1 MLQGYNWRK
10 SRHSGRA
17 GSPLPE
23 GADGVRM
30 PEEWNSSELLYQSV
44 LDALPEGILYCDA
57 NYIVRKVNQCY
68 ASLLGGDVKTIL
80 GRPLPDLNPLTRAP
94 VVIKN
99 GRPEM
104 GDLCTLPLFG
114 DNYKFVVN
122 RIPVRDSDG
131 AVTGMVSHI
140 LFTDPAELRELNR
153 KIDFLAKK
161 LKHYNRSL
169 KSEHNAHYDIGS
181 IIGDSAPMR
190 AVKKLIQN
198 YAADAHPV
206 LILGRTGTGK
216 ELTAHALHVRS
227 NRAAGPFVSINCA
240 AIPKELF
247 EAELFGYAPGAFSDA
262 RKEGK
267 IGQIELANTGTLFLD
282 EIGDIPLH
290 AQVKLLRVL
299 EEKRITRLGD
309 VSGREVDFRLITAT
323 NRDLQ
328 DMISQGNFR
337 EDLYYRINTLTIRLP
352 PLRARPEDILPLAR
366 HILSKIGCPT
376 ANFTDEAVRVMEAYA
391 WPGNV
396 RQLFNTLVHATLHQ
410 SGERIDARDLPHEVT
425 GGVQI
430 PERHSPPQRHH
441 DLAAWLS
448 AQEAGFLTAALQ
460 ENQGNVTLTARQL
473 DISRVTLYAKLKKY
487 GIRHSDADTAAID
500 L

>member
-1 MLQGYNWRK
+1 MRGATEEFSMSPFTKNSEMTSLILDSLPMGVLFCDMDYIIRFVNKAYADLLGQRPEDLLGCDITEIIPH
-10 SRHSGRA
+10 SRARVVLRDGRA
-17 GSPLPE
+17 EMG
-23 GADGVRM
+23 
-30 PEEWNSSELLYQSV
+30 ELCQLGPGN
-44 LDALPEGILYCDA
+44 ALP
-57 NYIVRKVNQCY
+57 V
-68 ASLLGGDVKTIL
+68 
-80 GRPLPDLNPLTRAP
+80 
-94 VVIKN
+94 
-99 GRPEM
+99 
-104 GDLCTLPLFG
+104 
-114 DNYKFVVN
+114 VVN
-122 RIPVRDSDG
+122 RIPVRDG
-131 AVTGMVSHI
+131 QGRLAGMVSQAI
-140 LFTDPAELRELNR
+140 FNDPEELKKLSS
-153 KIDFLAKK
+153 KIDHLGHTLNQYKRRIKASLAPQYS
-161 LKHYNRSL
+161 LRSIL
-169 KSEHNAHYDIGS
+169 GE
-181 IIGDSAPMR
+181 SAPMR
-190 AVKKLIQN
+190 RLKQQVRS
-198 YAADAHPV
+198 YAQLDAPV
-206 LILGRTGTGK
+206 LILGATGAGK
-216 ELTAHALHVRS
+216 ELFAHALHAES
-227 NRAAGPFVSINCA
+227 PRAEGPLVSINCA
-240 AIPKELF
+240 AIPKDLF
-247 EAELFGYAPGAFSDA
+247 ESELFGYARGAFSGAHQD
-262 RKEGK
+262 GK

-337 EDLYYRINTLTIRLP
+337 EDLYYRINPLPTRLP
-352 PLRARPEDILPLAR
+352 PLRARTEDILPLAR

-473 DISRVTLYAKLKKY
+473 GISRVTLYAKLKKY
-487 GIRHSDADTAAID
+487 GIRHSAADTAVTD